1 MIISPTLRTVLTGGA
16 LSALLAA
23 SACHAADANAALRAI
38 VDQAVRPVIA
48 EYDLPGV
55 AVAVTID
62 DKASFYNYGLASRE
76 HGTPV
81 SENTLFELGSI
92 SKTFTAILASYAQ
105 VTGKLSLDDH
115 PGKYLPELKGSAIDK
130 ATVLHLGTYAAGG
143 LPLQFPDEVPD
154 DGMLAYFKQWKA
166 DAAPGTQR
174 RYSNPSLG
182 LFGHVA
188 ALSMGSGFA
197 DAVESRILPGLGLK
211 HTYLRVPAGAMGD
224 YAWGYDKAN
233 KPGRMGPGP
242 LAEETYGIRSSA
254 ADMVRYLQANI
265 DPSRLES
272 PLRRAV
278 EGTRVGYFRIGGMV
292 QGLGWEQ
299 YPYPVALKDLEA
311 GNSEKMIWEANPASA
326 LAPPQTPSPAT
337 LFNKTGSTARFGAY
351 AAFVPAK
358 KIGVV
363 ILANRNY
370 PIAARVK
377 AAHQILEQLG
387 NLETRGA
394 D

>member
-1 MIISPTLRTVLTGGA
+1 MIISSTLRAFLTGGA

-38 VDQAVRPVIA
+38 VDRAVRPVIA

-55 AVAVTID
+55 AVAVTVD
-62 DKASFYNYGLASRE
+62 GKASFFNYGLASLE
-76 HGTPV
+76 DKTPV

-92 SKTFTAILASYAQ
+92 SKTFTATLASYAQ

-115 PGKYLPELKGSAIDK
+115 PGKYLPELKGSAIDN
-130 ATVLHLGTYAAGG
+130 ATVLHLGTYAPGG

-242 LAEETYGIRSSA
+242 LAAETYGIRSSA
-254 ADMVRYLQANI
+254 ADMIRYLQANI
-265 DPSRLES
+265 APSRLDT

-278 EGTRVGYFRIGGMV
+278 EGTHVGYFKIDGMV

-299 YPYPVALKDLEA
+299 YPYPVSLKDLEA
-311 GNSEKMIWEANPASA
+311 GNSQKMIWEANPASA
-326 LAPPQTPSPAT
+326 LVPPQTPPPAT
-337 LFNKTGSTARFGAY
+337 LFNKTGSTSRFGAY

-363 ILANRNY
+363 ILANKNY
-370 PIAARVK
+370 PIPARVK
-377 AAHQILEQLG
+377 AAHAILV
-387 NLETRGA
+387 NLEARRA